1 MDEQSDEFF
10 AVFDDAFLHIYPTFV
25 TDVNKLLREDAQIE
39 LKEDELMN
47 ADLRL
52 LAFMRLGIDDSSVI
66 AQILNYSVNTV
77 YAYRNKLK
85 QRAID
90 RTTFE
95 QEIMRIGAE

>member
-1 MDEQSDEFF
+1 
-10 AVFDDAFLHIYPTFV
+10 V
-25 TDVNKLLREDAQIE
+25 TDVNKLCREDAQIE
-39 LKEDELMN
+39 LKEGELMN

-52 LAFMRLGIDDSSVI
+52 LAFMRLGIEDSACI

-77 YAYRNKLK
+77 YAYRNKIK

-95 QEIMRIGAE
+95 HDIMQIGAA